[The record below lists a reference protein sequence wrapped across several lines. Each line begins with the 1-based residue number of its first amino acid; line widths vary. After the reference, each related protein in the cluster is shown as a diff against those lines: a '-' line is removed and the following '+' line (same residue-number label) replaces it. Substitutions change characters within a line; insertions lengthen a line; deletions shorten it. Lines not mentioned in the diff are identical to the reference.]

1 MYDVVS
7 ADAGVAD
14 HRPPPSVVQTLPP
27 MPVVG
32 TAAQSE
38 VDVHEMA
45 ASQVAEPP
53 GSACGDQ
60 VTPPSVLPNTA
71 WVGKSWDPAEPRAS
85 HTSADGH
92 EMPMTASRPETTVA
106 FHDAPPSV
114 VERTVG
120 PEPPA
125 TQSDAVG
132 QDTVVNAPS
141 TSCDGW
147 LDQSA
152 PPSVELTTVPS
163 SPHGDT
169 VRDRGAGDRG
179 QDARPTPTVSARSR
193 SYRCRGRS
201 PPRRSGR
208 SPRTW
213 RCRSTWS
220 DRTSRRSGPRRCSE
234 SPGRHPRRATG
245 RRMPVAGRWTAEVA
259 MAIRATRT
267 SRPTRTYAGR
277 RPPDIRRARRGRPRC
292 PWVQLPPA
300 PRPQRSSPVV
310 RNASGG
316 RRGRRRR
323 PHRTLRHRRHRR
335 SGDRRAAPPAPVH
348 GPQSRPTRSCGGVND
363 RS

>member
-27 MPVVG
+27 MPVLG

-45 ASQVAEPP
+45 ASQEAELP

-60 VTPPSVLPNTA
+60 VAPPSVLPNTA
-71 WVGKSWDPAEPRAS
+71 WVGKSPVPVEPRAS

-152 PPSVELTTVPS
+152 PPSVELTTVPFPPTATQFVTVAQEIAVRLLTDADSFRTVQVVPLSWEISAS
-163 SPHGDT
+163 SEWPTFEDMAMQVDVIGQDIPT
-169 VRDRGAGDRG
+169 IWPTPLFGKSWTTPQAGDG
-179 QDARPTPTVSARSR
+179 PADAA
-193 SYRCRGRS
+193 
-201 PPRRSGR
+201 SG
-208 SPRTW
+208 
-213 RCRSTWS
+213 
-220 DRTSRRSGPRRCSE
+220 E
-234 SPGRHPRRATG
+234 
-245 RRMPVAGRWTAEVA
+245 MTAEVA

-267 SRPTRTYAGR
+267 RRPTRTNAGR
-277 RPPDIRRARRGRPRC
+277 RPSDARRAR
-292 PWVQLPPA
+292 
-300 PRPQRSSPVV
+300 
-310 RNASGG
+310 
-316 RRGRRRR
+316 
-323 PHRTLRHRRHRR
+323 
-335 SGDRRAAPPAPVH
+335 
-348 GPQSRPTRSCGGVND
+348 
-363 RS
+363 